1 MHLPGWVLTVEY
13 TVYQDLHMETIQVV
27 MEKGLLR
34 ATEHAARR
42 AKMNRSALIRDALRA
57 HLNRLRIEEL
67 EERDRKGYQAGR
79 KDAAELPGWES
90 EAVWP
95 PG

>member
-1 MHLPGWVLTVEY
+1 MYESP
-13 TVYQDLHMETIQVV
+13 HMETIQVV

-42 AKMNRSALIRDALRA
+42 AKINRSALIRDALRA
-57 HLNRLRIEEL
+57 HLHRLRIEEL
-67 EERDRKGYQAGR
+67 EERDRKGYQAVR
-79 KDAAELPGWES
+79 KDAAEAPDWES

-95 PG
+95 TE